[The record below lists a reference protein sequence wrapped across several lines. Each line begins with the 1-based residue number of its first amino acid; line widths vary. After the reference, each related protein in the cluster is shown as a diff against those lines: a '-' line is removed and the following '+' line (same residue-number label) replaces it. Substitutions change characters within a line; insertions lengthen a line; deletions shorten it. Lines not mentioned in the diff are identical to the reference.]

1 MSITLLCHFRAKVDS
16 GSKYFFLYCLCLWMS
31 FVFSTCTENYNCD
44 YNNRSYNFVDKA
56 LKMFMSGCFLSTYS
70 IVEEALLHCARVLA
84 LFCLVWTR
92 IWQYAREWLTLRCYG
107 ADSGHRFFVQAL
119 LQAFVCLCAALSQG
133 QGSDRGSGTGGF
145 HGILDEAGGEWRDW

>member
-1 MSITLLCHFRAKVDS
+1 
-16 GSKYFFLYCLCLWMS
+16 MS

-44 YNNRSYNFVDKA
+44 YNNRSYNFVEKA

-119 LQAFVCLCAALSQG
+119 L
-133 QGSDRGSGTGGF
+133 
-145 HGILDEAGGEWRDW
+145 

>member
-1 MSITLLCHFRAKVDS
+1 
-16 GSKYFFLYCLCLWMS
+16 
-31 FVFSTCTENYNCD
+31 
-44 YNNRSYNFVDKA
+44 
-56 LKMFMSGCFLSTYS
+56 MFMSGCFLSTYS

-119 LQAFVCLCAALSQG
+119 LQAFVYLCVALSQG
-133 QGSDRGSGTGGF
+133 QGSDRGSGAGGF
-145 HGILDEAGGEWRDW
+145 YGILDETDFGWWD

>member
-1 MSITLLCHFRAKVDS
+1 
-16 GSKYFFLYCLCLWMS
+16 MS

-84 LFCLVWTR
+84 LFCLVLPCVDENLA
-92 IWQYAREWLTLRCYG
+92 IC
-107 ADSGHRFFVQAL
+107 
-119 LQAFVCLCAALSQG
+119 QG
-133 QGSDRGSGTGGF
+133 VVNFAVLWCGQRT
-145 HGILDEAGGEWRDW
+145 